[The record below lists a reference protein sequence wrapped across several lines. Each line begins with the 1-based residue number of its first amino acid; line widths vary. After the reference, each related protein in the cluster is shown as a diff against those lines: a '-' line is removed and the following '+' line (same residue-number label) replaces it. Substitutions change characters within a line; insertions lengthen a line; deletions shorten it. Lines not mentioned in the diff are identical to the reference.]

1 MCFSTQASFGAGAL
15 LAVAGVLAIKK
26 ATKPA
31 HKLFAAIPLLFA
43 LQQFAEG
50 FLWIALTSVTYAHW
64 KVSAMYIFL
73 FFAQVIWPLWVPLA
87 IWQLE
92 KNAARKKTLFVLF
105 CIGVFT
111 SGVLAYFLLAYPIN
125 TQINGAH
132 IFYELG
138 YPGISMKLAVLYFI
152 PTVISS
158 FLSTYRGVQLMGLAI
173 LTSFIVSKLFFKE
186 ELISVWCYFAAII
199 SVVILFI
206 MHGIKKSGIAS
217 VK

>member
-26 ATKPA
+26 TIKPA
-31 HKLFAAIPLLFA
+31 HIPFAAIPLLFA
-43 LQQFAEG
+43 AQQVSEG

-64 KVSAMYIFL
+64 KINAMFVFL
-73 FFAQVIWPLWVPLA
+73 FFAQVVWPLWVPLS

-92 KNAARKKTLFVLF
+92 KEAPRKKILFLVF
-105 CIGVFT
+105 CIGIFT
-111 SGVLAYFLLAYPIN
+111 SCVLAYFLVAYRV
-125 TQINGAH
+125 TAYVNGSH

-138 YPGISMKLAVLYFI
+138 YPGISMKLGILYFI

-158 FLSTYRGVQLMGLAI
+158 FLSTWRGVKWMGLAI
-173 LTSFIVSKLFFKE
+173 LLSFIVSKLFFKE
-186 ELISVWCYFAAII
+186 ELISVWCYFAAVI
-199 SVVILFI
+199 SAVIFLI
-206 MHGIKKSGIAS
+206 MHNIRKSHILE